1 MDGGR
6 AAVSVIYG
14 ARMTDWSA
22 ISNGATGAGTL
33 VLALATFASVRSANR
48 SARIAEQALSVGMRP
63 VLFPSRLDD
72 RREKIFW
79 NDNHHEWLDGGHFVA
94 KIDGKNIYLAMSVRN
109 VGNGIGVL
117 QGWHVETRGQ
127 DLSVEPRDLAL
138 FREQTRDLYVPPG
151 DLSFWQA
158 GLRDTDD
165 EHYKVAHKAITDR
178 ETLIIH
184 LLYSDHE
191 GGQHTITRFAA
202 FPIGDEDK
210 WLSSVSKHW
219 FLDRQNSR

>member
-1 MDGGR
+1 
-6 AAVSVIYG
+6 
-14 ARMTDWSA
+14 MTDWSA

-48 SARIAEQALSVGMRP
+48 SARIAERSLSIGMRP
-63 VLFPSRLDD
+63 VLFPSRLED

-79 NDNHHEWLDGGHFVA
+79 NDNHHEWSEGGQVVA
-94 KIDGKNIYLAMSVRN
+94 QIVDDNIYLAMSVRN
-109 VGNGIGVL
+109 VGNGIAVL
-117 QGWHVETRGQ
+117 QAWHIEARDQ
-127 DLSVEPRDLAL
+127 DLSVEPRDLSL

-158 GLRDTDD
+158 GLRDPED
-165 EHYKVAHKAITDR
+165 EHYKVARKAIENR
-178 ETLIIH
+178 ESLIIH

-191 GGQHTITRFAA
+191 GDQRTITRFAA
-202 FPIGDEDK
+202 FPVSNDK

-219 FLDRQNSR
+219 FLDRPNGR

>member
-1 MDGGR
+1 M
-6 AAVSVIYG
+6 IYG

-48 SARIAEQALSVGMRP
+48 SARIAERALSVGMRP
-63 VLFPSRLDD
+63 VLFPSRLED

-79 NDNHHEWLDGGHFVA
+79 NDNHHEWLDGGQFVA
-94 KIDGKNIYLAMSVRN
+94 KIEDDNIYLAMSVRN

-117 QGWHVETRGQ
+117 QGWHVR
-127 DLSVEPRDLAL
+127 PRDENLSTEPMDPAL
-138 FREQTRDLYVPPG
+138 FHEQTRDLYVPPG

-158 GLRDTDD
+158 GLRDPDD
-165 EHYKVAHKAITDR
+165 ETYQIAHKAITHR
-178 ETLIIH
+178 EALIIH

-191 GGQHTITRFAA
+191 GGQPTITRFAA
-202 FPIGDEDK
+202 FPVSEDK

-219 FLDRQNSR
+219 FLDRQNDR

>member
-1 MDGGR
+1 
-6 AAVSVIYG
+6 
-14 ARMTDWSA
+14 MTDWSA

-48 SARIAEQALSVGMRP
+48 SARVAEQSLSVGMRP
-63 VLFPSRLDD
+63 VLFPSRIED
-72 RREKIFW
+72 RTEKIFW
-79 NDNHHEWLDGGHFVA
+79 NDEHYERLPGGQVVA
-94 KIDGKNIYLAMSVRN
+94 RVVDKNIYLAMSVRN

-117 QGWHVETRGQ
+117 QGWHVEARDQ
-127 DLSVEPRDLAL
+127 NLSAEPRDLAL

-158 GLRDTDD
+158 GLRDPDD
-165 EHYKVAHKAITDR
+165 EHYKIARNAIENR

-191 GGQHTITRFAA
+191 GGQRTITRFAA
-202 FPIGDEDK
+202 FPVGEGDQEK

-219 FLDRQNSR
+219 FLDRQNGR